1 MQSSSTT
8 GGAMIGLQTD
18 PARSMSPGTRNRVA
32 AWSSRFFAVFERAE
46 IVPTCPDRF
55 DATIETGE
63 LGSVAFARISC
74 AGSSIDRVRSR
85 GAVQIHSYSLIVQQ
99 RGTGKVSQYGV
110 ETFLQPGDLQ
120 LCDSAAPLV
129 HHMAEG
135 SELILVRIPAHVLQ
149 RHLNTP
155 EQCCGQSLPGNSGT
169 ASVATALL
177 TSICM
182 GNLGNLPP
190 AVQENLARQVLEMI
204 AITFSM
210 TCDTQVRAPMIGA
223 SRFAKARRFIE
234 QHLRDP
240 ELGPQKIA
248 RALNISTRYLGMI
261 FAAEK
266 DSVSAYILRRRLE
279 VIAHQL
285 IDARWRSRSI
295 CEIAFDWGFNSAP
308 HFSRSFR
315 ERFGLS
321 PRSYRA
327 QGGRVNERTIATCHD
342 LLMDGLDTGTHAPQI
357 ELATVPALA

>member
-1 MQSSSTT
+1 M
-8 GGAMIGLQTD
+8 G
-18 PARSMSPGTRNRVA
+18 PANRNRVA
-32 AWSSRFFAVFERAE
+32 AWSSRFCSVFEREE
-46 IVPTCPDRF
+46 IIPTNSDRF

-63 LGSVAFARISC
+63 LGPVAFARISC
-74 AGSSIDRVRSR
+74 AGSSIDRLRSR
-85 GAVQIHSYSLIVQQ
+85 GAVLIHSYSLIVQQ
-99 RGTGKVSQYGV
+99 IGAGRVSQYGK
-110 ETFLQPGDLQ
+110 ETLLQPGDVL
-120 LCDSAAPLV
+120 LSDSAAPLV

-135 SELILVRIPAHVLQ
+135 SELILLRIPAHVLQ
-149 RHLNTP
+149 RHLHSP
-155 EQCCGQSLPGNSGT
+155 EQSCGRSLSDNSGT
-169 ASVATALL
+169 VSVATALL
-177 TSICM
+177 TSVCRR
-182 GNLGNLPP
+182 NLGNLPP

-210 TCDTQVRAPMIGA
+210 TADMEDKPPMIGG

-266 DSVSAYILRRRLE
+266 DAVSAYILRRRLE

-315 ERFGLS
+315 DRFGLS
-321 PRSYRA
+321 PRAYRA

-342 LLMDGLDTGTHAPQI
+342 LLMDGLDSGSSAPQI
-357 ELATVPALA
+357 EPVAMPTLT